1 MEGNLPD
8 LMVRWRDFYELVGTA
23 AVTLM
28 GLLFVTAAIAAGFLA
43 DESRASMR
51 TVLTPTVAQ
60 FVATL
65 VICMLVSVPTLTWPR
80 LGAVLLAAGVL
91 GLLHAIS
98 VWRSMSRGSQHWAAL
113 DDRLW
118 YALAPIVCFLLLA
131 GAGILLLIHRLAG
144 TELLAGTLV
153 LLLLLGIRNAW
164 DAIVW
169 IILRAPTR

>member
-1 MEGNLPD
+1 LEENVPD

-23 AVTLM
+23 AVILM
-28 GLLFVTAAIAAGFLA
+28 GLVFVTAAIAAGFLA
-43 DESRASMR
+43 EESRALMR
-51 TVLTPTVAQ
+51 SFLTPTVAH

-65 VICMLVSVPTLTWPR
+65 VVCILVSVPTLTGPR

-91 GLLHAIS
+91 GLLYTIS
-98 VWRSMSRGSQHWAAL
+98 VWRSMSRSARHWAAL

-118 YALAPIVCFLLLA
+118 YALAPIVCFILLSA
-131 GAGILLLIHRLAG
+131 AGILLLVHRLAG

-164 DAIVW
+164 DIIVW
-169 IILRAPTR
+169 IVLRAPTK

>member
-1 MEGNLPD
+1 MEGNVPD
-8 LMVRWRDFYELVGTA
+8 LMVRWRDFYELLGTA

-28 GLLFVTAAIAAGFLA
+28 GLVFVTAAIAAGFLA
-43 DESRASMR
+43 EESRALMR
-51 TVLTPTVAQ
+51 SFMTPTVAH
-60 FVATL
+60 FAATL

-91 GLLHAIS
+91 GLLYAIS
-98 VWRSMSRGSQHWAAL
+98 VWRSMSRSARHWAAL

-118 YALAPIVCFLLLA
+118 YALAPIVCFLLLSA
-131 GAGILLLIHRLAG
+131 AGILLLVHRPAG

-164 DAIVW
+164 DIIVW
-169 IILRAPTR
+169 IILRAPTK